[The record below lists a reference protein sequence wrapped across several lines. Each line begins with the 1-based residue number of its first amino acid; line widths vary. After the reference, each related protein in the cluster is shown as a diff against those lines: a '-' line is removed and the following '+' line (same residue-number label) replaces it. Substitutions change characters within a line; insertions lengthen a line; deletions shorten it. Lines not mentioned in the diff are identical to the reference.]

1 MPGSLQTLFPVAAPL
16 SALASPF
23 RAAPDK
29 DKRSGKALAKAQKP
43 TFLYWLT
50 VNAHL
55 RVSPG
60 ENPGD
65 ENCAHLS
72 PPLARDMPMVCRQ
85 LAIWQSV
92 DQALAKMVMAE
103 DFLETDILIVG
114 DHMPPYFDRT
124 MRTQFDSRHVQWIR
138 LTPLLR
144 GNGRA
149 QANADKA
156 GTKPA

>member
-29 DKRSGKALAKAQKP
+29 DKRSCKALAKAQKP

-72 PPLARDMPMVCRQ
+72 PRLAR
-85 LAIWQSV
+85 
-92 DQALAKMVMAE
+92 
-103 DFLETDILIVG
+103 
-114 DHMPPYFDRT
+114 HMPPYFDRT